1 MIALIKTFTLQPSAV
16 RSEQF
21 HGTSST
27 SSISSSFAVKI
38 DRLPDSPPPGGNK
51 VAGSFAVRIYR
62 LPDSLRGNRVA
73 DSFALAYGGYELD
86 GVILDK
92 ELEKTKLIRQK

>member
-21 HGTSST
+21 HGTSC
-27 SSISSSFAVKI
+27 ISSSFAVKI
-38 DRLPDSPPPGGNK
+38 DRLVDSPPG
-51 VAGSFAVRIYR
+51 
-62 LPDSLRGNRVA
+62 GNRVA

>member
-16 RSEQF
+16 SEQL
-21 HGTSST
+21 HGT

-38 DRLPDSPPPGGNK
+38 DRL
-51 VAGSFAVRIYR
+51 A
-62 LPDSLRGNRVA
+62 DSLEGNRVA
-73 DSFALAYGGYELD
+73 GSFALAYGGYELD

-92 ELEKTKLIRQK
+92 ELEKAKLIRQK

>member
-1 MIALIKTFTLQPSAV
+1 MIALIKTFTLQTIAV
-16 RSEQF
+16 SEHLQ
-21 HGTSST
+21 GT

-38 DRLPDSPPPGGNK
+38 DRLTDSLGGNK
-51 VAGSFAVRIYR
+51 VAGSFA
-62 LPDSLRGNRVA
+62 
-73 DSFALAYGGYELD
+73 LAHGGYELD

>member
-16 RSEQF
+16 SEQF
-21 HGTSST
+21 HGTSS
-27 SSISSSFAVKI
+27 ISSSFALKI
-38 DRLPDSPPPGGNK
+38 DRLPDSL
-51 VAGSFAVRIYR
+51 GS
-62 LPDSLRGNRVA
+62 NRVA
-73 DSFALAYGGYELD
+73 GSFALAYGGYEMD

>member
-16 RSEQF
+16 SEQF
-21 HGTSST
+21 HGT

-38 DRLPDSPPPGGNK
+38 DRLVDSPPGGNK
-51 VAGSFAVRIYR
+51 VAG
-62 LPDSLRGNRVA
+62 
-73 DSFALAYGGYELD
+73 SFALAYGGYELD